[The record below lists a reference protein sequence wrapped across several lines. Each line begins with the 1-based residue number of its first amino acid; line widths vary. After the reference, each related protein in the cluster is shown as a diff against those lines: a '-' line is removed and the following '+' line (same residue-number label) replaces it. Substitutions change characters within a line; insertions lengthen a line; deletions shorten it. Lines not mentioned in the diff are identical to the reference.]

1 MHNTI
6 IRFVWQ
12 CRAIEKYK
20 RITLEG
26 GKEGGGE
33 GPKCEVRDV
42 GLKISSHFSLS
53 RRKNSHNL
61 NVLKTYFPFL
71 MNPTI
76 SRHLFELDCL
86 LIRKGLHINISTQ
99 SIAGD
104 KNSIT
109 LFPKIGRLH

>member
-42 GLKISSHFSLS
+42 GLKISHKF
-53 RRKNSHNL
+53 
-61 NVLKTYFPFL
+61 
-71 MNPTI
+71 
-76 SRHLFELDCL
+76 
-86 LIRKGLHINISTQ
+86 
-99 SIAGD
+99 
-104 KNSIT
+104 
-109 LFPKIGRLH
+109 